1 MNIEDLRAY
10 CLSFKGATEDIKWGA
25 DLCFCIGG
33 KMFCVAPLEGELS
46 ITFKVR
52 PDEFEELSTSKG
64 FMPAPYLARN
74 KWVRLKDVSV
84 LNRKQLEGYI
94 KQSYELISSKL
105 PKKKLK

>member
-1 MNIEDLRAY
+1 MNIEDLRTY
-10 CLSFKGATEDIKWGA
+10 CLSFKGATEDIKWEA
-25 DLCFCIGG
+25 DLCFCVGE
-33 KMFCVAPLEGELS
+33 KMFCVAPLEGEFA

-52 PDEFEELSTSKG
+52 PEEFEELSTSKG

-84 LNRKQLEGYI
+84 LNRKELEGYI

>member
-1 MNIEDLRAY
+1 MNIEELSKF
-10 CLSFKGATEDIKWGA
+10 CLAQKGATEDIKWGA
-25 DLCFCIGG
+25 DLCFCIGE

-94 KQSYELISSKL
+94 KQSYELIS
-105 PKKKLK
+105 

>member
-1 MNIEDLRAY
+1 MNIEDLRTY

-25 DLCFCIGG
+25 DLCFCVGE
-33 KMFCVAPLEGELS
+33 KMFCVAPLEGEFS

-84 LNRKQLEGYI
+84 LNRKELEGYI

>member
-1 MNIEDLRAY
+1 MNIEDLRTY
-10 CLSFKGATEDIKWGA
+10 CLSLKGATEDIKWGA

-33 KMFCVAPLEGELS
+33 KMFCIAPLEGELS

-52 PDEFEELSTSKG
+52 PEEFEELSTSKG
-64 FMPAPYLARN
+64 FVPAPYLARN
-74 KWVRLKDVSV
+74 KWVSLRNVSV
-84 LNRKQLEGYI
+84 LNRKELEGCI